1 MVRQWQDIFYEKS
14 YVATHYTRNPDF
26 VKLADAFGILGI
38 RVTDKTQVAAAIQE
52 AMAYDGP
59 ALIDFRVEQEENVY
73 PMIPSG
79 TTVHDMIEEPAPEKA
94 RR

>member
-1 MVRQWQDIFYEKS
+1 MGDPVVF
-14 YVATHYTRNPDF
+14 
-26 VKLADAFGILGI
+26 I
-38 RVTDKTQVAAAIQE
+38 RVTDKTQVVAAIHE

-59 ALIDFRVEQEENVY
+59 AIIDFRVEQEENVY